1 MQTNKKLYKEIQYIE
16 KKPTEPWVYFWNFVT
31 CFPFYF
37 ECTTTTPLPKYR
49 TDKKCAQNIFYCA
62 CIMFCLF
69 VQIFLKKQNFSCILT
84 SFMVTYNR
92 LRDCKILF
100 CKINYACLELLFRL
114 LLLVQN
120 HLFCVNTLL
129 V

>member
-49 TDKKCAQNIFYCA
+49 TDKNVLKTFSIVPVLCFAFLCK
-62 CIMFCLF
+62 F
-69 VQIFLKKQNFSCILT
+69 FLKKQNFSCIFT
-84 SFMVTYNR
+84 SFMVTYNQ